1 MICISICWVFLLNVF
16 CSALFLKGKNLK
28 ISEPVFDPEGGGG
41 SAICHD
47 QLRGFRVR
55 EARKGEHTD
64 IKTNFGRKWTK
75 ANNMQ

>member
-1 MICISICWVFLLNVF
+1 MSFFWVFLLNVF

-28 ISEPVFDPEGGGG
+28 ISEPVFDPEGGGGGG